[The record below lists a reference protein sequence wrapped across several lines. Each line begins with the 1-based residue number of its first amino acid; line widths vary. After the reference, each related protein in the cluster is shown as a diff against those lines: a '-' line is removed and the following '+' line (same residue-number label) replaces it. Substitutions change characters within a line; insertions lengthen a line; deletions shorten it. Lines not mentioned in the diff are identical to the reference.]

1 MQEVVD
7 YPPAPTPSF
16 SPSFSFSY
24 PFPLLPLSPTVC
36 AHILYPTYTF
46 LHLQPTRLHRP
57 DGRRELSPFFR
68 KRD

>member
-16 SPSFSFSY
+16 SPSFSY
-24 PFPLLPLSPTVC
+24 PFPLPPPVSSTVR